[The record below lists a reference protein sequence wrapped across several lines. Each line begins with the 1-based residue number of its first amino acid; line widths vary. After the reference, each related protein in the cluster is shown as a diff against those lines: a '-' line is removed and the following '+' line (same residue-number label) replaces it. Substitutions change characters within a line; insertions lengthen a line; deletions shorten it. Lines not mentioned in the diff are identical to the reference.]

1 MIAAVIGYPG
11 SGKRTLAD
19 QLAQRLPHLRVVGFN
34 EIRDVL
40 ENSASEAAVSAR
52 QLVHAGRAIPDPLF
66 GQVLAEA
73 ASNRNALRLSS
84 KLDPAAQPAVDN
96 EAVHIIHVRASAELI
111 DARRRARG
119 LGAIEQ
125 EHPGALARIDAH
137 LEPMIAVAHRV
148 LPLNAASDIRDL
160 LASAQRFLAAS

>member
-1 MIAAVIGYPG
+1 MGNDCGGYRISPG
-11 SGKRTLAD
+11 PGRELLLTSS
-19 QLAQRLPHLRVVGFN
+19 LRDCLTCALLGSTRFGTS
-34 EIRDVL
+34 L
-40 ENSASEAAVSAR
+40 ENSPSEAAVSAR
-52 QLVHAGRAIPDPLF
+52 LLVHAGRAIADPL

-73 ASNRNALRLSS
+73 ASNRNALLTGYPRNLTQLHSLQS
-84 KLDPAAQPAVDN
+84 TAN

-137 LEPMIAVAHRV
+137 LEPMIAVAHQFF
-148 LPLNAASDIRDL
+148 P
-160 LASAQRFLAAS
+160 